1 MIKEY
6 KTIQEIA
13 SPLMIVKNVEGVTYD
28 ELAEIELPNG
38 EVRRCKV
45 LEVEN
50 DHAVVQLFESA
61 QGINLA
67 QSKVRFLGHPL
78 QLGVS
83 EDMLGRVFNGMGE
96 PIDGGPAILAEVTAA
111 FYQYEEALVSNNIE
125 ALDALFWHD
134 PRTVRLGAGENLY
147 GIEAIR
153 AFRAARPAAG
163 LARDLR
169 HTTITTFGADMA
181 VCSTEFTRE
190 GSARLG
196 RQQQTWVRFPYGWR
210 IVAAQVSLM
219 D

>member
-1 MIKEY
+1 M
-6 KTIQEIA
+6 
-13 SPLMIVKNVEGVTYD
+13 
-28 ELAEIELPNG
+28 
-38 EVRRCKV
+38 
-45 LEVEN
+45 
-50 DHAVVQLFESA
+50 
-61 QGINLA
+61 INLDN
-67 QSKVRFLGHPL
+67 VDR
-78 QLGVS
+78 
-83 EDMLGRVFNGMGE
+83 
-96 PIDGGPAILAEVTAA
+96 PAILAEVTAA

-196 RQQQTWVRFPYGWR
+196 RQQQTWVRLPLRLADCRRPGQSDGLSGIDWSGPGNK
-210 IVAAQVSLM
+210 VSAGPLPVR
-219 D
+219 

>member
-1 MIKEY
+1 M
-6 KTIQEIA
+6 
-13 SPLMIVKNVEGVTYD
+13 
-28 ELAEIELPNG
+28 
-38 EVRRCKV
+38 
-45 LEVEN
+45 
-50 DHAVVQLFESA
+50 
-61 QGINLA
+61 INLDN
-67 QSKVRFLGHPL
+67 VDR
-78 QLGVS
+78 
-83 EDMLGRVFNGMGE
+83 
-96 PIDGGPAILAEVTAA
+96 PAILAEVTAA

-196 RQQQTWVRFPYGWR
+196 RQQQTWVPLRLADCRRPGQSDGLSRVYGSGPETK
-210 IVAAQVSLM
+210 VSTGPLPVR
-219 D
+219 